1 MNEYAIVEP
10 VIQKGKTMSL
20 LSKIFGSNER
30 EITKLQPLIKQIN
43 DLEPT
48 YEALSDEELKQKTT
62 EFRQQIAE
70 KLKQFRGRE
79 IGDELDDKVAD
90 ALEEE
95 ERQRRI
101 KFEQQ
106 VLDQLLPEAFAAVR
120 EAAKRTIKQ
129 RHYDV
134 QLVGGIVLHQGKI
147 AEMKTG
153 EGKTLVATAPLY
165 LNALLGK
172 GVHLVTVNDFLAKY
186 HAQWMGQIYN
196 ALGMSTAAIEHEKSW
211 LFSPDTK
218 PVDELTEEEL
228 EQGLIDPDW
237 PHLKAC
243 DRREAYAADI
253 TYGTNNE
260 FGFDYLRDNMVY
272 RPEDMVQR
280 GHRFAIVDEVDSIL
294 IDEARTPLIIS
305 APAEESASL
314 YSQFAVIARQLQ
326 PEAHYKV
333 NEKDKAVTITDEG
346 IAEVERITGIENFYD
361 ANNILMVHHLEA
373 ALKAQALFHLDK
385 DYVVR
390 EGEIVIIDEFTGRLM
405 EGRRYSEGL
414 HQAIEAKE
422 GVEVKRESD
431 TLATVSFQNL
441 FRMYDKLGGMTGT
454 AETEAEEFYKIYK
467 LDVVVIP
474 THRPM
479 VRADHQDKIYKN
491 EAAKFA
497 AVVADAKER
506 NAKGQPVL
514 IGTISVQK
522 NEYLSKLLREAG
534 VKHQVLNAKH
544 HEKEAQTIAQAGRLG
559 AVTVATNMAGRGV
572 DIILGGMPADKEEAE
587 KVRQLGGLHV
597 IGTER
602 HESRR
607 IDNQLRGRAGRQGD
621 PGSSIFY
628 VSMDDDLM
636 RIFGGDRMRSV
647 MERLGLPDDEP
658 IQHKMISSSLEQ
670 AQKRVEGHNFDIR
683 KHLVE
688 YDDVMNKHRTII
700 YKKRRSILDYDP
712 TKEDWLHE
720 GVMEMLSNE
729 ERPVIEDKTKRFGLD
744 AMKELERA
752 VYLRVID
759 RFWIDHLNA
768 MQELREGIG
777 LRGYGQHDPLVEYK
791 HEAYNL
797 FQRLLQAIDDE
808 VVGLL
813 MKAELAQVA
822 VEPMPQEREMIFQG
836 ADEALSGGAVSNVAL
851 AETTAPTG
859 QHVQEDIQREF
870 QEVNTGVQVKVRQ
883 ASQRTNES
891 TNGQAKV
898 GRNDLCPCGSGKKFK
913 KCHGG

>member
-1 MNEYAIVEP
+1 M
-10 VIQKGKTMSL
+10 GL
-20 LSKIFGSNER
+20 FSKIFGSNER
-30 EITKLQPLIKQIN
+30 EITKLQQVVDKINRLESQFEQLTDEQLKNKTAEFKQRIA
-43 DLEPT
+43 DRMSQFQ
-48 YEALSDEELKQKTT
+48 AKTAGQ
-62 EFRQQIAE
+62 EM
-70 KLKQFRGRE
+70 
-79 IGDELDDKVAD
+79 GDQEAD
-90 ALEEE
+90 AFEEE

-101 KFEQQ
+101 AYEQHI
-106 VLDQLLPEAFAAVR
+106 LDELLPEAFATVR
-120 EAAKRTIKQ
+120 EAAKRAIGQ

-134 QLVGGIVLHQGKI
+134 QLMGGLVLHQGKI

-153 EGKTLVATAPLY
+153 EGKTLVATLPLY

-186 HAQWMGQIYN
+186 HAQWMGRVYHT
-196 ALGMSTAAIEHEKSW
+196 LGLTTTAIEHDKSW
-211 LFSPDTK
+211 IFTPEAQSI
-218 PVDELTEEEL
+218 DELSEEEL
-228 EQGLIDPDW
+228 AAGLIDPDW
-237 PHLKAC
+237 PQLRAC
-243 DRREAYAADI
+243 SRKEAYAADI

-260 FGFDYLRDNMVY
+260 FGFDYLRDNMV
-272 RPEDMVQR
+272 RSIDHMVQR

-314 YSQFAVIARQLQ
+314 YGQFAVIARQLKS
-326 PEAHYKV
+326 ETHYKV

-346 IAEVERITGIENFYD
+346 IAEVERLTGMENFYD
-361 ANNILMVHHLEA
+361 ANNILAVHHLEA
-373 ALKAQALFHLDK
+373 ALKAEALFKRDK

-390 EGEIVIIDEFTGRLM
+390 DGEIVIVDEFTGRMM

-479 VRADHQDKIYKN
+479 VRIDHQDRIYKN
-491 EAAKFA
+491 ETAKLQ
-497 AVVADAKER
+497 AVVTDVQER
-506 NAKGQPVL
+506 HAKGQPVL
-514 IGTISVQK
+514 IGTISVAK
-522 NEYLSKLLREAG
+522 NEQLSRMLKEAG
-534 VKHQVLNAKH
+534 VPHQLLNAKY
-544 HEKEAQTIAQAGRLG
+544 HEQEAQIIAQAGRLG

-572 DIILGGMPADKEEAE
+572 DIILGGMPTDPEEARQ
-587 KVRQLGGLHV
+587 VRELGGLHV

-628 VSMDDDLM
+628 VSMEDDLM
-636 RIFGGDRMRSV
+636 RIFGGDRMKSI

-658 IQHKMISSSLEQ
+658 IQHKMISGSLEQ

-683 KHLVE
+683 KYLVE
-688 YDDVMNKHRTII
+688 YDDVMNKHRTVI
-700 YKKRRSILDYDP
+700 YRRRRDILFTDP
-712 TKEDWLHE
+712 ANDNELHE
-720 GVMEMLSNE
+720 QVLDMLSDE
-729 ERPVIEDKTKRFGLD
+729 ERPVFEGRVQRFGIS
-744 AMKELERA
+744 AMHQLERA
-752 VYLRVID
+752 VYLQVID
-759 RFWIDHLNA
+759 QLWIDHLNA

-797 FQRLLQAIDDE
+797 FQRLLTAIDDE
-808 VVGLL
+808 VVNILL
-813 MKAELAQVA
+813 KAEIVQAA
-822 VEPMPQEREMIFQG
+822 PAPAPIERPMVLQG
-836 ADEALSGGAVSNVAL
+836 ADESMSGGAISNLAK
-851 AETTAPTG
+851 AETTMPTAG
-859 QHVQEDIQREF
+859 HVQEDLSRNLAEP
-870 QEVNTGVQVKVRQ
+870 VTNAGGDVQVTVRK
-883 ASQRTNES
+883 AGEATAD
-891 TNGQAKV
+891 GQSAKV
-898 GRNDLCPCGSGKKFK
+898 GRNDPCWCGSGKKFK
-913 KCHGG
+913 KCHGA

>member
-1 MNEYAIVEP
+1 
-10 VIQKGKTMSL
+10 MSF

-30 EITKLQPLIKQIN
+30 EITKLQAIVDQVN
-43 DLEPT
+43 GLESRF
-48 YEALSDEELKQKTT
+48 EALSDEELKNKTT
-62 EFRQQIAE
+62 EFKARIQE
-70 KLKQFRGRE
+70 KLKEYRKGE
-79 IGDELDDKVAD
+79 GDPSATDSEHD
-90 ALEEE
+90 AFEEE

-106 VLDQLLPEAFAAVR
+106 LLDQLLPEAFAAVR
-120 EAAKRTIKQ
+120 EAAKRSIGQ

-134 QLVGGIVLHQGKI
+134 QMIGGIVLHQGKI

-153 EGKTLVATAPLY
+153 EGKTLVATLPLY
-165 LNALLGK
+165 LNALLGR

-186 HAQWMGQIYN
+186 HAQWMGRVYHT
-196 ALGMSTAAIEHEKSW
+196 LGLTSSAIEHEKSW
-211 LFSPDTK
+211 LFTPEIQSVEANEAD
-218 PVDELTEEEL
+218 L
-228 EQGLIDPDW
+228 EAGLIDPDW
-237 PHLKAC
+237 PHLRAC
-243 DRREAYAADI
+243 SRREAYAADI

-260 FGFDYLRDNMVY
+260 FGFDYLRDNMVF
-272 RPEDMVQR
+272 RPEDMAQR
-280 GHRFAIVDEVDSIL
+280 SHRFAIVDEVDSIL

-314 YSQFAVIARQLQ
+314 YAQYAAIANQLQ
-326 PEAHYKV
+326 QDTHYTV
-333 NEKDKAVTITDEG
+333 DEKEKGVLITDEG
-346 IAEVERITGIENFYD
+346 IAQVEHLIGIENFY
-361 ANNILMVHHLEA
+361 AAENIILVHHLEA
-373 ALKAQALFHLDK
+373 ALKAKALFHRDK
-385 DYVVR
+385 DYVIR

-431 TLATVSFQNL
+431 TLATISFQNL

-454 AETEAEEFYKIYK
+454 AETEAEEFWKIYQ
-467 LDVVVIP
+467 LEVVVVP

-479 VRADHQDKIYKN
+479 VRIDNSDKIYRN
-491 EAAKFA
+491 ETAKFN
-497 AVVADAKER
+497 AVIEDVKER
-506 NAKGQPVL
+506 HAKGQPVL
-514 IGTISVQK
+514 IGTISVRK
-522 NEYLSKLLREAG
+522 NEELSRLLRAANIPHEL
-534 VKHQVLNAKH
+534 LNAKN
-544 HEKEAQTIAQAGRLG
+544 HEREAQIIAQAGRMG

-636 RIFGGDRMRSV
+636 RIFGGERMKSI
-647 MERLGLPDDEP
+647 MERLGLPDNEP
-658 IQHKMISSSLEQ
+658 IQHKMISGSIEQ

-688 YDDVMNKHRTII
+688 YDDVMNKHRQII
-700 YKKRRSILDYDP
+700 YRKRQEILNYNP
-712 TKEDWLHE
+712 VEESWLHE
-720 GVMEMLSNE
+720 DVLDMLTDE
-729 ERPVIEDKTKRFGLD
+729 ERPLYESKLNQFGLEP
-744 AMKELERA
+744 MKQLERA

-759 RFWIDHLNA
+759 TLWIDHLNA

-791 HEAYNL
+791 HEAYDL
-797 FQRLLQAIDDE
+797 FQALLQTIDE
-808 VVGLL
+808 EAATMLL
-813 MKAELAQVA
+813 KTEMVQQAPVETAQAQMARQMV
-822 VEPMPQEREMIFQG
+822 FQG
-836 ADEALSGGAVSNVAL
+836 ADESLAGGAISNI
-851 AETTAPTG
+851 TAVDDINKVNLNDSSVTEDYG
-859 QHVQEDIQREF
+859 QSHAMNSD
-870 QEVNTGVQVKVRQ
+870 VNVVVRQ
-883 ASQRTNES
+883 AAPESAAKNE
-891 TNGQAKV
+891 QQKI
-898 GRNDLCPCGSGKKFK
+898 GRNDPCWCGSGKKFK